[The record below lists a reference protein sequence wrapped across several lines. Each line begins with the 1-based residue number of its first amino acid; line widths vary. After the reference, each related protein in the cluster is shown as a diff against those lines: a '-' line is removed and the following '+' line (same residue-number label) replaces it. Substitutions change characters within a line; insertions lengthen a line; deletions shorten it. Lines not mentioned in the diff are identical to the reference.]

1 MFALDKYLLDKRI
14 DLSKDE
20 YDKVYSFFY
29 DCYDLDTDTIT
40 DEVSLSEFIS
50 VVGKLIKY
58 LNEFDDRC
66 ELDGNIVTINVS
78 PYNSNVTGYAFA
90 RYIQDNKLE
99 HLCIEFKP
107 DEYHDGFF
115 LIKINA
121 SNFVKIYEMF
131 VRDGGYDAYF
141 WSLMFSL
148 AEKEAR
154 YIVDKLDIEVTPSE
168 FDDIVQSIINDEDLS
183 YSAGI
188 LEYNEDK
195 IVSKLKEKFGIE
207 E

>member
-1 MFALDKYLLDKRI
+1 MFALDKYLLNKRI

-29 DCYDLDTDTIT
+29 DCYDIDTDTIT
-40 DEVSLSEFIS
+40 DEASLSEFIS

-58 LNEFDDRC
+58 LNEFDDRY

-90 RYIQDNKLE
+90 RYIQDKKLE
-99 HLCIEFKP
+99 DLCIEFKP

-131 VRDGGYDAYF
+131 VKDNAYDTYF

-154 YIVDKLDIEVTPSE
+154 YIVDKLDIEVTTSE
-168 FDDIVQSIINDEDLS
+168 FDDIVRSVINDDDLS

-188 LEYNEDK
+188 LEYNENK
-195 IVSKLKEKFGIE
+195 IISKLKEKFGIE

>member
-29 DCYDLDTDTIT
+29 ECYDLDTDTIT

-50 VVGKLIKY
+50 VVGKLLKY
-58 LNEFDDRC
+58 LNEFDDRY

-90 RYIQDNKLE
+90 RYIQDKKLE
-99 HLCIEFKP
+99 DLCIEFKP
-107 DEYHDGFF
+107 DEYNDGFF

-131 VRDGGYDAYF
+131 VKDNAYDTYF

-168 FDDIVQSIINDEDLS
+168 FDDIVRSIINDDDLS

-195 IVSKLKEKFGIE
+195 IISKLKEKFGIE